1 MKTLLKLL
9 VVTILCTTLFITG
22 VSGVFATQ
30 DSDNTVCIGKIGDN
44 DGTDVVTVKDA
55 TRIQKHLVSII
66 TFSENEKLLADANG
80 DGRVT
85 IKDAS
90 EIQKWISDCSDN
102 TIINSPFYCKVF
114 SISIRNSDSETGNT
128 IGGYTYGIYADKEC
142 TELLEKASSAP
153 AYTSVHSNNKYV
165 TGTYYIKQLAVAANY
180 ESDSTVYEVKVSE
193 ENSVNGCV
201 WTVIRSKQSPK
212 RIYIKAFD
220 DDNFN
225 PNLPLI
231 EIEFGVFSDK
241 GCSQQVC
248 VIKNGQYSEK
258 IFEAGKTYYI
268 KDINAAPDGYNS
280 DSVYEVTIPNAQ
292 YLDIVAVTI
301 PITICN

>member
-1 MKTLLKLL
+1 MKTLIKLL
-9 VVTILCTTLFITG
+9 IVAILCTTLLITG
-22 VSGVFATQ
+22 VSGAFATQ
-30 DSDNTVCIGKIGDN
+30 NSDNTVCIGKIGDN

-66 TFSENEKLLADANG
+66 TFSENEKVLADANG

-102 TIINSPFYCKVF
+102 TIINSPFYCEAF
-114 SISIRNSDSETGNT
+114 SISIRTSDADTGST

-142 TELLEKASSAP
+142 TKLLEEVSSAP
-153 AYTSVHSNNKYV
+153 TYVSIHSNNKYV
-165 TGTYYIKQLAVAANY
+165 TGTYFIKQIAVAANY
-180 ESDSTVYEVKVSE
+180 EFDSEVYEVNVSE
-193 ENSVNGCV
+193 SNSVNGCV
-201 WTVIRSKQSPK
+201 WTVIRSKLSPK
-212 RIYIKAFD
+212 MIYIKAYD
-220 DDNFN
+220 EDNYN
-225 PNLPLI
+225 PEYPLRDMD
-231 EIEFGVFSDK
+231 FGVYTDK

-248 VIKNGQYSEK
+248 VIKNGQYSNK
-258 IFEAGKTYYI
+258 IFKVGKTYYI

-280 DSVYEVTIPNAQ
+280 SSVYEVTIPNAQ

-301 PITICN
+301 PITNCN